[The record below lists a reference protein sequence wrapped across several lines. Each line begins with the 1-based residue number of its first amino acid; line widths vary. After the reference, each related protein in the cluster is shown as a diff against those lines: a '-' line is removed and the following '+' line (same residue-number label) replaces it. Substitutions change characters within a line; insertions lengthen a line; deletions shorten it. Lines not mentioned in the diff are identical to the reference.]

1 MKKLYLI
8 LLVVAVVG
16 VAAVGYAMSAGSG
29 GVATEPVALEGIDDP
44 QALVEMA
51 QGMVKGEEQA
61 PVTIVEFGDYQC
73 PGCGQ
78 FATLVEP
85 QITTEYVETGKAR
98 FVFFDFP
105 LVGIH
110 ANSFLAARA
119 VRCAADQD
127 KGWDFHSTLY
137 GRQGQWSASSKPVG
151 QFMAYAQVLGLDTDA
166 FQSCLESDRH
176 ADVVTAN
183 LQLGEQ
189 LGVNQTPTVMVSER
203 GKGTARRVNLGAG
216 PDWWTDISE
225 AVDSILTARGE
236 QGAAA
241 GDAGGSGGG

>member
-1 MKKLYLI
+1 MKKLYTI
-8 LLVVAVVG
+8 LVGVAVVG

-29 GVATEPVALEGIDDP
+29 STATEPVALEGLDDP
-44 QALVEMA
+44 QALVAMA

-78 FATLVEP
+78 FASLVEP

-105 LVGIH
+105 LVNIH

-127 KGWDFHSTLY
+127 PDKGWDLHSTLY
-137 GRQGQWSASSKPVG
+137 GRQGQWSASSKPAAEFV
-151 QFMAYAQVLGLDTDA
+151 AYAQELGLDTDA
-166 FQSCLESDRH
+166 FRTCLDSDRH

-183 LQLGEQ
+183 LRLGEQ
-189 LGVNQTPTVMVSER
+189 LGVDRTPTVMVSER
-203 GKGTARRVNLGAG
+203 GKGTARRVGLGG
-216 PDWWTDISE
+216 SDWWEDISA
-225 AVDSILTARGE
+225 AVDSVLGARG
-236 QGAAA
+236 GPDA
-241 GDAGGSGGG
+241 GDAGSGGE